1 MVFKN
6 EQLKKW
12 VKDVSEMC
20 LPDTVHWCDG
30 SKAEY
35 DRLMSMMVKSG
46 SAVPLKK
53 RKNSFLFRSDP
64 SDVARVETRTYIST
78 PQKIEAGPTNNW
90 IDPTELKATM
100 KALYKGCMKGRIMY
114 VIPFSMGPLKS
125 PIAKIGIEITDSPYV
140 VCNMHIM
147 TRVGTKVLDRL
158 GKTGEFIP
166 CLHSIGAPLTK
177 GQKDIPW
184 PCAPMEKKYISH
196 FPDENL
202 IWSYGSGYGGNA
214 LLGKKCLALRIA
226 SAMAKREGWMAEHM
240 LILRLTSPEG
250 RQYHIAGAFPSACG
264 KTNLAML
271 RPTIPGWKCECIGDD
286 ISWMKIGPDG
296 RLYAINPEAGFF
308 GVAPGTSYKSNP
320 MAMDTLKEN
329 IIFTNC
335 ALTDDGDIW
344 WEGMDGAPPRHAVD
358 WKGRDWSPEIKEAA
372 AHPNAR
378 FTAPASQ
385 CPIIC
390 KDWEKP
396 EGVPIDIFLFGGR
409 RAGVVPLVNEAYS
422 FDHGVFLGATA
433 SSETT
438 AANIGAVG
446 NLRRDPFAMQPF
458 CGYNM
463 ADYFQ
468 HWLDMG
474 DKLKSKAPRIFY
486 VNWFR
491 KTPEGRWLWPGFGEN
506 CRVLKW
512 MCERVE
518 GKVGAVKTPIG
529 LLPKVDDLDLKGVP
543 ISAQDIKDLLKV
555 DVDVWR
561 AEIPDIEKHFAQFG
575 DRLPDRLKKQ
585 FEALK
590 SRLG

>member
-1 MVFKN
+1 MVVKN

-35 DRLMSMMVKSG
+35 DRLMSMMVESG
-46 SAVPLKK
+46 SAIPLKK

-64 SDVARVETRTYIST
+64 SDVARVEARTYIST

-90 IDPTELKATM
+90 IDPDELKRTM
-100 KALYKGCMKGRIMY
+100 KSLYKGCMKGRTMY
-114 VIPFSMGPLKS
+114 VIPFSMGPIKS

-147 TRVGTKVLDRL
+147 TRVGNKVIDKL
-158 GKTGEFIP
+158 GKDGEFIP
-166 CLHSIGAPLTK
+166 CLHSIGAPLEK
-177 GQKDIPW
+177 GQKDVPW

-240 LILRLTSPEG
+240 LILRLISPAG

-344 WEGMDGAPPRHAVD
+344 WEGMDGAPPRHAID
-358 WKGRDWSPEIKEAA
+358 WKGRDWSPDIKEAA

-378 FTAPASQ
+378 FTAPVSQ

-491 KTPEGRWLWPGFGEN
+491 KSSDGRWLWPGFGEN
-506 CRVLKW
+506 SRVLKW

-518 GKVGAVKTPIG
+518 GKADAVKTPIG
-529 LLPKVDDLDLKGVP
+529 LLPKVDDLDLKGIP

-555 DVDVWR
+555 DMDAWK